1 MRQKGYEQPDRIAIT
16 RHLGQPKYTLNV
28 FVKETTDEDGN
39 PCYEWQEV
47 SLPVSVWDYG
57 AIVDALVRIQY
68 PSDRMEAVTNNYL
81 ANQGDM
87 DCAVA
92 YTEMLRY
99 RGECKVLARELM
111 RESVD
116 NDLAP
121 ASFIAE
127 FDAVE
132 NTRSLVLLKIQN
144 YDLSDNVN
152 GFILS
157 GTQTWLTK
165 PQRESLLTSLNMFV
179 KAGVETFPF
188 VLGGRAMEL
197 PCATLEQML
206 AAVEVYA
213 TQCMMV
219 TAGHTAL
226 MSALET
232 EEAMLAY
239 DYTTG
244 YPEMKVFNV

>member
-1 MRQKGYEQPDRIAIT
+1 MEIKLNRDYIFGIQRFMLFVENGTIVFPTGY
-16 RHLGQPKYTLNV
+16 
-28 FVKETTDEDGN
+28 
-39 PCYEWQEV
+39 
-47 SLPVSVWDYG
+47 WDYG
-57 AIVDALVRIQY
+57 TIVDTLIKERY

-81 ANQGDM
+81 ANQADM
-87 DCAVA
+87 ESAQA

-111 RESVD
+111 RYSVD
-116 NDLAP
+116 NGLALP
-121 ASFIAE
+121 E
-127 FDAVE
+127 FVETFNAAE
-132 NTRSLVLLKIQN
+132 NTRSMVLQKIQN
-144 YDLSDNVN
+144 YDMSDNVN
-152 GFILS
+152 GFIL
-157 GTQTWLTK
+157 GGQQVWLTK

-179 KAGVETFPF
+179 KAGVDTFPF